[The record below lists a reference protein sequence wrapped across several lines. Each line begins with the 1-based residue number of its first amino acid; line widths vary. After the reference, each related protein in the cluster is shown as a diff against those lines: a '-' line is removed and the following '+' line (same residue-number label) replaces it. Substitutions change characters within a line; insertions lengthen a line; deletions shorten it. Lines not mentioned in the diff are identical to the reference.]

1 MMHCFYINEKLRNDN
16 DLQMYVDNSVWDLRV
31 LVWVNMYSL
40 STNEPYFST
49 IKATT
54 LSIWFYKFRAH
65 FKHGVIFKTHVVE
78 YSSPI
83 LKDIVS

>member
-1 MMHCFYINEKLRNDN
+1 MMHCFSIDGKLRNDS

-49 IKATT
+49 
-54 LSIWFYKFRAH
+54 
-65 FKHGVIFKTHVVE
+65 
-78 YSSPI
+78 SSQ
-83 LKDIVS
+83 LL